1 MRIFPAIDV
10 LDGGV
15 VRLFQGDYGQVTR
28 YGNSIGDQLAAWKD
42 AGAGWLHVIDLDGAR
57 SGRPDPSLWHQVAGQ
72 GVAVQL
78 GGGIRSADDAVAALD
93 CGIDRVIMGTSAVWS
108 PGILVSAI
116 ERSSP
121 DRVVA
126 AVDVRNGRAGG
137 EGWLDEGREFEH
149 VVENALEAGV
159 SAFLVTAIARD
170 GAMSGPDL
178 DLLEAVR
185 RQAPDAELLAAGG
198 IATMDDL
205 RRLAA
210 RGIDGAVIGRALY
223 EGGINLVEALL
234 EFPG

>member
-1 MRIFPAIDV
+1 MGVCDHQAGQRDV
-10 LDGGV
+10 SQQSPRPGDHAHQCGV
-15 VRLFQGDYGQVTR
+15 V
-28 YGNSIGDQLAAWKD
+28 
-42 AGAGWLHVIDLDGAR
+42 
-57 SGRPDPSLWHQVAGQ
+57 
-72 GVAVQL
+72 
-78 GGGIRSADDAVAALD
+78 
-93 CGIDRVIMGTSAVWS
+93 
-108 PGILVSAI
+108 PGILVSVI

-137 EGWLDEGREFEH
+137 EGWLDEGREFEQ
-149 VVENALEAGV
+149 VVDNALESGV
-159 SAFLVTAIARD
+159 SRFLVTAIARD

-178 DLLEAVR
+178 DLLDAVR

-223 EGGINLVEALL
+223 EGGINLAEALS